1 MTVAENP
8 RFAVPKFD
16 LAEWEPAMLRRFF
29 RDAGVVTAFVTIG
42 VSPASALESC
52 IGKYSAALLHP
63 ITVPAVVALDLQDS
77 SDVNTALGKAF
88 INGMHEAGQLVSG
101 APTVRLSLSYDV
113 IGQGGG
119 TGGGGLNQGGGAATG
134 WSNWSGGGAAAL
146 EGGQTLALPDFPR
159 YGAFSP
165 QQPVQSA
172 LLVLRVEARNT
183 HDNALDWIA
192 SVQCTM
198 QGTDNETLAY
208 QIGYLIGGA
217 IGKRRDNS
225 PV

>member
-1 MTVAENP
+1 
-8 RFAVPKFD
+8 
-16 LAEWEPAMLRRFF
+16 MLRRFF
-29 RDAGVVTAFVTIG
+29 RDAGVVTALVAIG
-42 VSPASALESC
+42 GNPASALESC

-63 ITVPAVVALDLQDS
+63 VTVPAVVALDLHDS
-77 SDVNTALGKAF
+77 SDVNAALGKAF

-119 TGGGGLNQGGGAATG
+119 AGGGGPNQGGGAATG

-146 EGGQTLALPDFPR
+146 QGGQTLALPDFPR

-165 QQPVQSA
+165 QQAVQSA

-183 HDNALDWIA
+183 RDNSLDWVA

-198 QGTDNETLAY
+198 QGGDDQALAY
-208 QIGYLIGGA
+208 QLGYLMGGA
-217 IGKRRDNS
+217 IGKRRDNA